1 MRLEEK
7 RWVERPQEEAFD
19 YTADFSNIQAW
30 DPGVVS
36 SRRIGSGPIGIGS
49 QFDVEVKFGQ
59 GTLPMVYE
67 IVEFEPESRVVL
79 RGVGEK
85 LEAVDEIK
93 FATHDNLT
101 LIEYTADLEFKN
113 YLRFLG
119 PVLNPTLKKVGEKA
133 LDGLVDALDR

>member
-101 LIEYTADLEFKN
+101 LIEYTADLDFKN